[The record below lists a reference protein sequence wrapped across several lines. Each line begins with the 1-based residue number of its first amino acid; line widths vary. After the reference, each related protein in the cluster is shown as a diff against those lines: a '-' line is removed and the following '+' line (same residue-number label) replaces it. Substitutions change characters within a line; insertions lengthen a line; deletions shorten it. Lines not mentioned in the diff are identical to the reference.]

1 LVETGSRPLK
11 KYVIS
16 LDQGTTS
23 SRVLLVNKNGNI
35 EAVAQQEFTQ
45 IYPQEK
51 WVEHDPV
58 EIWNCQVDVFKQ
70 ALKRNNIDVS
80 DIEAIGITNQR
91 ETTVVW
97 DKKTG
102 VPVYNAIV
110 WQCRRTVDICEDL
123 KNRGLTKEIKS
134 KTGLPVDAYFSAT
147 KIMWIL
153 ENVEGAREKA
163 EKGDLLFGTIDTWLL
178 WNLTGGKV
186 HKTDYTNASR
196 TMIFNIHTLK
206 WDEDLLKEFKIPSS
220 MLPQVEDSSHIYGYT
235 DKSLFGTEIPIA
247 GMAGDQQSALF
258 GQMCLNKGDV
268 KNTYGTGCF
277 MLMNT
282 GETPVNSENGLLT
295 TIAMARNGHV
305 HYALEGSVF
314 MAGAVIQWL
323 RDDLRIISDA
333 METETMALS
342 VNNSHGVYLVS
353 AFQGIGTPYWDMDAR
368 AGILGLTRGAKKE
381 HIVRAALESIAY
393 RSRDVLDVMV
403 SDSGIDIN
411 SLRVDGGASRNNFL
425 LQFQSDITGVDVIRP
440 QLVETTAMGAAFL
453 AGLATGFW
461 SSTKELS
468 AVWNEERVFSSTMDE
483 DTRDILYKGWQ
494 KAISRVCNWD
504 N

>member
-1 LVETGSRPLK
+1 MG

-23 SRVLLVNKNGNI
+23 SRVLLINRSGNI
-35 EAVAQQEFTQ
+35 EAMAQQEFTQ

-51 WVEHDPV
+51 WVEHNAE
-58 EIWNCQVDVFKQ
+58 EIWDCQLSVIRQ
-70 ALKRNNIDVS
+70 ALERNKIQID
-80 DIEAIGITNQR
+80 DIEGIGITNQR
-91 ETTVVW
+91 ETTVLW
-97 DKKTG
+97 NKKTG
-102 VPVYNAIV
+102 KPVYNAIV
-110 WQCRRTVDICEDL
+110 WQCRRTAPICEEL
-123 KNRGLTKEIKS
+123 KNKGLASLIKE
-134 KTGLPVDAYFSAT
+134 KTGLPIDAYFSAT

-153 ENVEGAREKA
+153 DNVKGAREQA
-163 EKGDLLFGTIDTWLL
+163 EKGELLFGTIDTWLM
-178 WNLTGGKV
+178 WKLTGGKI

-196 TMIFNIHTLK
+196 TMLFNIHDLK
-206 WDEDLLKEFKIPSS
+206 WDDDLLEKFRIPRSI
-220 MLPQVEDSSHIYGYT
+220 LPEVHDSSYIYGMT
-235 DKSLFGTEIPIA
+235 DKNLFGKEIPI
-247 GMAGDQQSALF
+247 GGVAGDQQAALF
-258 GQMCLNKGDV
+258 GQMCLNEGDV

-282 GETPVNSENGLLT
+282 GEKPVDSKHGLLT
-295 TIAMARNGHV
+295 TIAVALDGHI

-342 VNNSHGVYLVS
+342 VENSHGVYLVS

-368 AGILGLTRGAKKE
+368 AGILGLTRGARKE

-393 RSRDVLDVMV
+393 RSKDVLDVMV
-403 SDSGIDIN
+403 SDSGIDIT
-411 SLRVDGGASRNNFL
+411 SLKVDGGASRNNFL
-425 LQFQSDITGVDVIRP
+425 LQFQSDITGVSVIRP

-461 SSTKELS
+461 KNLDEIKSIWSEDRVFNSSMAE
-468 AVWNEERVFSSTMDE
+468 EERAK
-483 DTRDILYKGWQ
+483 LYKGWQ
-494 KAISRVCNWD
+494 KAILRCCNWD
-504 N
+504 T

>member
-1 LVETGSRPLK
+1 MK
-11 KYVIS
+11 KYIIS

-23 SRVLLVNKNGNI
+23 SRVLLVNKSGNI

-45 IYPQEK
+45 IYPREK

-58 EIWNCQVDVFKQ
+58 EIWNCQIDVFKQ
-70 ALKRNNIDVS
+70 ALGRNNIDAS

-97 DKKTG
+97 DINTG
-102 VPVYNAIV
+102 KPVYNAIV
-110 WQCRRTVDICEDL
+110 WQCRRTVDICESIRE
-123 KNRGLTKEIKS
+123 KGLADKIKA
-134 KTGLPVDAYFSAT
+134 KTGLPLDAYFSAT

-178 WNLTGGKV
+178 WNLTGGKI
-186 HKTDYTNASR
+186 HKTDFTNASR
-196 TMIFNIHTLK
+196 TMIFNIHELK
-206 WDEDLLKEFKIPSS
+206 WDEELLQEFNIPVS
-220 MLPQVEDSSHIYGYT
+220 MLPQVEDSSFLYGHT
-235 DKSLFGTEIPIA
+235 DKELFGVEIPIT
-247 GMAGDQQSALF
+247 GIAGDQQSALF

-282 GETPVNSENGLLT
+282 GEKPVASENGLLT
-295 TIAMARNGHV
+295 TIAIARNGV
-305 HYALEGSVF
+305 IHYALEGSVF

-342 VNNSHGVYLVS
+342 VKDSHGVYLVS

-393 RSRDVLDVMV
+393 RSKDVLDVMV
-403 SDSGIDIN
+403 SDSGIDIT
-411 SLRVDGGASRNNFL
+411 SLKVDGGASRNNFL

-461 SSTKELS
+461 KDVDELAS
-468 AVWNEERVFSSTMDE
+468 VWSEDRIFSSTMDTG
-483 DTRDILYKGWQ
+483 TRETLYKGWK
-494 KAISRVCNWD
+494 KAISRVINWD

>member
-1 LVETGSRPLK
+1 MG

-23 SRVLLVNKNGNI
+23 SRVLLINKTGNI
-35 EAVAQQEFTQ
+35 EGMAQKEFTQ
-45 IYPQEK
+45 IYPREK
-51 WVEHDPV
+51 WVEHDPE
-58 EIWNCQVDVFKQ
+58 EIWMSQIEVFRQVLD
-70 ALKRNNIDVS
+70 RNNIE
-80 DIEAIGITNQR
+80 IEEVDSIGITNQR
-91 ETTVVW
+91 ETTVLW
-97 DKKTG
+97 DKTTG
-102 VPVYNAIV
+102 KPVYNAIV
-110 WQCRRTVDICEDL
+110 WQCRRTADICEKL
-123 KNRGLTKEIKS
+123 KSEGMASLIKQ

-153 ENVEGAREKA
+153 ENIEGAREKA
-163 EKGDLLFGTIDTWLL
+163 ENGDLLFGTIDTWLL
-178 WNLTGGKV
+178 WKLTGGKV

-196 TMIFNIHTLK
+196 TMLFNIHDLK
-206 WDEDLLKEFKIPSS
+206 WDRELLDKLNIPESI
-220 MLPQVEDSSHIYGYT
+220 LPQVEDSSFLYGYT
-235 DKSLFGTEIPIA
+235 EPELFGKPITIA
-247 GMAGDQQSALF
+247 GIAGDQQSALF

-282 GETPVNSENGLLT
+282 GEIPVESDNGLLT
-295 TIAMARNGHV
+295 TIAIALDGKIK
-305 HYALEGSVF
+305 YALEGSVF

-333 METETMALS
+333 METETMAYS
-342 VNNSHGVYLVS
+342 VDNSHGVYLVS

-393 RSRDVLDVMV
+393 RSKDVLDIMV
-403 SDSGIDIN
+403 SDSGIKIS
-411 SLRVDGGASRNNFL
+411 SLKVDGGASRNNFL
-425 LQFQSDITGVDVIRP
+425 LQFQSDITETDVIRP

-453 AGLATGFW
+453 SGLKTGFW
-461 SSTKELS
+461 SSIDELKS
-468 AVWNEERVFSSTMDE
+468 IWKEERVFSPAMSQNE
-483 DTRDILYKGWQ
+483 RVSLYKGWQ
-494 KAISRVCNWD
+494 KAILRCCNWD

>member
-1 LVETGSRPLK
+1 MG
-11 KYVIS
+11 KYIIS

-23 SRVLLVNKNGNI
+23 SRVLLVNKSGNI
-35 EAVAQQEFTQ
+35 EAIAQKEFTQ

-51 WVEHDPV
+51 WVEHDPE
-58 EIWNCQVDVFKQ
+58 EIWKCQLDVFNQ
-70 ALKRNNIDVS
+70 ALDRNNINID
-80 DIEAIGITNQR
+80 DINAIGITNQR
-91 ETTVVW
+91 ETTIIW

-102 VPVYNAIV
+102 KPVYNAIV
-110 WQCRRTVDICEDL
+110 WQCRRTSYICD
-123 KNRGLTKEIKS
+123 EIKEKGLVKKIKE

-153 ENVEGAREKA
+153 DNVDGAREKA
-163 EKGDLLFGTIDTWLL
+163 EKGQLLFGTIDTWLL
-178 WNLTGGKV
+178 WKLTGGKV

-196 TMIFNIHTLK
+196 TMLFNIHDLK
-206 WDEDLLKEFKIPSS
+206 WDEELLNEFNIPSS
-220 MLPQVEDSSHIYGYT
+220 LLPEVEDSSFLFGYT
-235 DKSLFGTEIPIA
+235 EKSLFGKEIPIA
-247 GMAGDQQSALF
+247 GIAGDQQSALF
-258 GQMCLNKGDV
+258 GQMCLNEGDV

-282 GETPVNSENGLLT
+282 GEKPVNSDNGLLT
-295 TIAMARNGHV
+295 TIAIARNGKIQ
-305 HYALEGSVF
+305 YALEGSVF

-333 METETMALS
+333 METETMAFS
-342 VNNSHGVYLVS
+342 VKNSHGVYLVS

-403 SDSGIDIN
+403 RDSNIEIT
-411 SLRVDGGASRNNFL
+411 SLKVDGGASRNNFL
-425 LQFQSDITGVDVIRP
+425 LQFQSDITGVKVIRP

-461 SSTKELS
+461 KNIEELHS
-468 AVWNEERVFSSTMDE
+468 IWNEDRSFAASMPVQERE
-483 DTRDILYKGWQ
+483 KLYKGWQ
-494 KAISRVCNWD
+494 KAISRVCDWD
-504 N
+504 T

>member
-1 LVETGSRPLK
+1 MG

-16 LDQGTTS
+16 IDQGTTS
-23 SRVLLVNKNGNI
+23 SRVLIINKRGNI

-45 IYPQEK
+45 IYPKEK
-51 WVEHDPV
+51 WVEHDPE
-58 EIWNCQVDVFKQ
+58 EIWQCQVDVFKQ
-70 ALKRNNIDVS
+70 AIERNNIQIE
-80 DIEAIGITNQR
+80 DIDSIGITNQR

-97 DKKTG
+97 DKYTG
-102 VPVYNAIV
+102 KPVHNAIV
-110 WQCRRTVDICEDL
+110 WQCRRTAEICEDL
-123 KNRGLTKEIKS
+123 KEKGLESLIKN

-153 ENVEGAREKA
+153 ENVKGSREKA

-178 WNLTGGKV
+178 WNLTGGKI

-196 TMIFNIHTLK
+196 TMIFNIHDLE
-206 WDEDLLKEFKIPSS
+206 WDTELLNQFNIPVA
-220 MLPQVEDSSHIYGYT
+220 MLPEVEDSSYFYGKT
-235 DKSLFGTEIPIA
+235 ELSLFGREIPIT
-247 GMAGDQQSALF
+247 GIAGDQQSALF

-282 GETPVNSENGLLT
+282 GGKPVNSDNGLLT
-295 TIAMARNGHV
+295 TIALALNGKIN
-305 HYALEGSVF
+305 YALEGSVF

-342 VNNSHGVYLVS
+342 VDDSHGVYLVS

-393 RSRDVLDVMV
+393 RSKDVLDIMM

-411 SLRVDGGASRNNFL
+411 ALKVDGGASRNNFL
-425 LQFQSDITGVDVIRP
+425 LQFQSDITDTDVIRP
-440 QLVETTAMGAAFL
+440 QIVETTAMGAAFL

-461 SSTKELS
+461 KNIDELE
-468 AVWNEERVFSSTMDE
+468 AIWHEDRVFSSSMSK
-483 DTRDILYKGWQ
+483 DTRTVLYKGWQ
-494 KAISRVCNWD
+494 KAILRCCNWD
-504 N
+504 Q

>member
-1 LVETGSRPLK
+1 MA

-23 SRVLLVNKNGNI
+23 SRVLLINKSGII
-35 EAVAQQEFTQ
+35 EGVAQQEFTQ

-51 WVEHDPV
+51 WVEHDPE
-58 EIWNCQVDVFKQ
+58 EIWECQIQVFKQ
-70 ALKRNNIDVS
+70 AIERNNIEIDEIDS
-80 DIEAIGITNQR
+80 IGITNQR

-97 DKKTG
+97 DKNTG
-102 VPVYNAIV
+102 KPVYNAIV
-110 WQCRRTVDICEDL
+110 WQCRRTADICEQL
-123 KNRGLTKEIKS
+123 KSKGLEEEIKS

-153 ENVEGAREKA
+153 DNVKGARKKA
-163 EKGDLLFGTIDTWLL
+163 ENGDLLFGTIDTWLL
-178 WNLTGGKV
+178 WKLTGGKV

-196 TMIFNIHTLK
+196 TMIFNIHDLK
-206 WDEDLLKEFKIPSS
+206 WDRELLEKFNIPEK
-220 MLPQVEDSSHIYGYT
+220 MLPKVEESSHLYGYCES
-235 DKSLFGTEIPIA
+235 SLFGREIPIA
-247 GMAGDQQSALF
+247 GIAGDQQSALF

-282 GETPVNSENGLLT
+282 GEKPVNSENGLLT
-295 TIAMARNGHV
+295 TIAIAINGTV
-305 HYALEGSVF
+305 NYALEGSVF

-333 METETMALS
+333 METETMAYS
-342 VNNSHGVYLVS
+342 VENSHGVYFVS

-381 HIVRAALESIAY
+381 HIVRAALESIAF
-393 RSRDVLDVMV
+393 RSRDVLDIMV
-403 SDSGIDIN
+403 SDSGIDIT
-411 SLRVDGGASRNNFL
+411 SLKVDGGASRNNFL
-425 LQFQSDITGVDVIRP
+425 LQFQSDITDTDVIRP

-453 AGLATGFW
+453 AGLQTGFW
-461 SSTKELS
+461 KDIDELKLI
-468 AVWNEERVFSSTMDE
+468 WHEDRLFSSSMDKE
-483 DTRDILYKGWQ
+483 KRDILYKGWQ
-494 KAISRVCNWD
+494 KAILRCCNWD
-504 N
+504 Q

>member
-1 LVETGSRPLK
+1 LA

-23 SRVLLVNKNGNI
+23 SRVLLINKSGII
-35 EAVAQQEFTQ
+35 EGVAQQEFTQ

-51 WVEHDPV
+51 WVEHDPE
-58 EIWNCQVDVFKQ
+58 EIWECQIQVFKQ
-70 ALKRNNIDVS
+70 AIERNNIEIDEIDS
-80 DIEAIGITNQR
+80 IGITNQR

-97 DKKTG
+97 DKNTG
-102 VPVYNAIV
+102 KPVYNAIV
-110 WQCRRTVDICEDL
+110 WQCRRTADICEQL
-123 KNRGLTKEIKS
+123 KSKGLEEEIKS

-153 ENVEGAREKA
+153 DNVKGARKKA
-163 EKGDLLFGTIDTWLL
+163 ENGDLLFGTIDTWLL
-178 WNLTGGKV
+178 WKLTGGKV

-196 TMIFNIHTLK
+196 TMIFNIHDLK
-206 WDEDLLKEFKIPSS
+206 WDRELLEKFNIPEK
-220 MLPQVEDSSHIYGYT
+220 MLPKVEESSHLYGYCES
-235 DKSLFGTEIPIA
+235 SLFGREIPIA
-247 GMAGDQQSALF
+247 GIAGDQQSALF

-282 GETPVNSENGLLT
+282 GEKPVNSENGLLT
-295 TIAMARNGHV
+295 TIAIAINGTV
-305 HYALEGSVF
+305 NYALEGSVF

-333 METETMALS
+333 METETMAYS
-342 VNNSHGVYLVS
+342 VENSHGVYFVS

-381 HIVRAALESIAY
+381 HIVRAALESIAF
-393 RSRDVLDVMV
+393 RSRDVLDIMV
-403 SDSGIDIN
+403 SDSGIDIT
-411 SLRVDGGASRNNFL
+411 SLKVDGGASRNNFL
-425 LQFQSDITGVDVIRP
+425 LQFQSDITDTDVIRP

-453 AGLATGFW
+453 AGLQTGFW
-461 SSTKELS
+461 KDIDELKLI
-468 AVWNEERVFSSTMDE
+468 WHEDRLFSSSMDKE
-483 DTRDILYKGWQ
+483 KRDILYKGWQ
-494 KAISRVCNWD
+494 KAILRCCNWD
-504 N
+504 Q

>member
-1 LVETGSRPLK
+1 MG

-23 SRVLLVNKNGNI
+23 SRVLVINRAGNI

-51 WVEHDPV
+51 WVEHDAE
-58 EIWNCQVDVFKQ
+58 EIWKCQSDVFRQ
-70 ALKRNNIDVS
+70 ALDKNNIDIE
-80 DIEAIGITNQR
+80 DIDSIGITNQR
-91 ETTVVW
+91 ETTVIW
-97 DKKTG
+97 DKNTG
-102 VPVYNAIV
+102 KPVYNAIV
-110 WQCRRTVDICEDL
+110 WQCRRTAEICEEI
-123 KNRGLTKEIKS
+123 KSRGMAEEIKS

-163 EKGDLLFGTIDTWLL
+163 EKGELLFGTIDTWLL
-178 WNLTGGKV
+178 WKLTGGKV

-196 TMIFNIHTLK
+196 TMIFNIHTLQ
-206 WDEDLLKEFKIPSS
+206 WDSELLEKFNIPSS
-220 MLPQVEDSSHIYGYT
+220 MLPEVEDSSF
-235 DKSLFGTEIPIA
+235 LFGKTDPDLFGKEIPIA
-247 GMAGDQQSALF
+247 GIAGDQQSALF
-258 GQMCLNKGDV
+258 GQMCLEKGDV

-282 GETPVNSENGLLT
+282 GELPVESRNGLLT
-295 TIAMARNGHV
+295 TIAIAREGKV
-305 HYALEGSVF
+305 QYALEGSVF

-342 VNNSHGVYLVS
+342 VENSHGVYLVS

-393 RSRDVLDVMV
+393 RSKDVLDVMV
-403 SDSGIDIN
+403 GDSGIEIA

-453 AGLATGFW
+453 AGLETGFW
-461 SSTKELS
+461 NNVDEIKSI
-468 AVWNEERVFSSTMDE
+468 WNEDRIFSSSMKE
-483 DTRDILYKGWQ
+483 EEREKLYGGWQ
-494 KAISRVCNWD
+494 KAIGRCSNWD
-504 N
+504 SES

>member
-1 LVETGSRPLK
+1 MRCQGSLK
-11 KYVIS
+11 LGKYIIS

-23 SRVLLVNKNGNI
+23 SRVLLINKSGNI
-35 EAVAQQEFTQ
+35 EAMAQQEFTQ

-51 WVEHDPV
+51 WVEHNAE
-58 EIWNCQVDVFKQ
+58 EIWNCQTDVFRQ
-70 ALKRNNIDVS
+70 ALERNNIDID
-80 DIEAIGITNQR
+80 DIDSIGITNQR

-97 DKKTG
+97 DKNTG
-102 VPVYNAIV
+102 KPVYNAIV
-110 WQCRRTVDICEDL
+110 WQCRRTAGICEQI
-123 KNRGLTKEIKS
+123 KEKGLAPSIKA

-153 ENVEGAREKA
+153 DNVEGAREKA

-178 WNLTGGKV
+178 WKLTGGKV

-196 TMIFNIHTLK
+196 TMIFNIHDLK
-206 WDEDLLKEFKIPSS
+206 WDEELLEKFRIPAS
-220 MLPQVEDSSHIYGYT
+220 MLPGVEDSSCLYGHT
-235 DKSLFGTEIPIA
+235 DKELFGKEIPIA
-247 GMAGDQQSALF
+247 GIAGDQQSALF
-258 GQMCLNKGDV
+258 GQMCLEKGDV

-282 GETPVNSENGLLT
+282 GETPVASDNGLLT
-295 TIAMARNGHV
+295 TIAIARDGKV

-342 VNNSHGVYLVS
+342 VENSHGVYLVS

-403 SDSGIDIN
+403 GDSGIEIA

-425 LQFQSDITGVDVIRP
+425 LQFQSDITGVDVVRP

-461 SSTKELS
+461 QNIDELKAIWHEDRVFTSTM
-468 AVWNEERVFSSTMDE
+468 VVEER
-483 DTRDILYKGWQ
+483 DTLYKGWQ
-494 KAISRVCNWD
+494 KAILRCCNWD

>member
-1 LVETGSRPLK
+1 MG
-11 KYVIS
+11 KYVVSI
-16 LDQGTTS
+16 DQGTTS
-23 SRVLLVNKNGNI
+23 SRVLLINKTGNI
-35 EAVAQQEFTQ
+35 EAMAQQEFTQ
-45 IYPQEK
+45 IYPREK
-51 WVEHDPV
+51 WVEHDAE
-58 EIWNCQVDVFKQ
+58 EIWNCQIEVFRQ
-70 ALKRNNIDVS
+70 AVERNNIDIN
-80 DIEAIGITNQR
+80 DIDSIGITNQR
-91 ETTVVW
+91 ETVVIW
-97 DKKTG
+97 DKNTG
-102 VPVYNAIV
+102 KPVYNAIV
-110 WQCRRTVDICEDL
+110 WQCRRTAPICEKL
-123 KNRGLTKEIKS
+123 KSDGMTQIIKD

-163 EKGDLLFGTIDTWLL
+163 EKGDLLFGTIDSWLL
-178 WNLTGGKV
+178 WKLTGGKV

-196 TMIFNIHTLK
+196 TMMFNIHDLK
-206 WDEDLLKEFKIPSS
+206 WDDELLKKYNIPSS
-220 MLPQVEDSSHIYGYT
+220 MLPRVEHSSFLFGYT
-235 DKSLFGTEIPIA
+235 ESSIFGKEIPIA
-247 GMAGDQQSALF
+247 GIAGDQQSALF

-282 GETPVNSENGLLT
+282 GEKPVQSQNGLLT
-295 TIAMARNGHV
+295 TIAVAPNGQV
-305 HYALEGSVF
+305 NYALEGSVF

-333 METETMALS
+333 METETMANS
-342 VNNSHGVYLVS
+342 VENSHGVYLVS

-393 RSRDVLDVMV
+393 RSRDVLDIMI
-403 SDSGIDIN
+403 SDSGIDITAMK
-411 SLRVDGGASRNNFL
+411 VDGGASRNNFL
-425 LQFQSDITGVDVIRP
+425 LQFQSDITDTDVVRP

-461 SSTKELS
+461 QNIDELKNIWHEDRVFTSSMKS
-468 AVWNEERVFSSTMDE
+468 EERE
-483 DTRDILYKGWQ
+483 ILYKGWQ
-494 KAISRVCNWD
+494 KAILRCCNWD

>member
-1 LVETGSRPLK
+1 LG

-16 LDQGTTS
+16 IDQGTTS
-23 SRVLLVNKNGNI
+23 SRVLLINKSGNI
-35 EAVAQQEFTQ
+35 EGIAQQEFTQ

-51 WVEHDPV
+51 WVEHDPQ
-58 EIWNCQVDVFKQ
+58 EIWDCQIEVFNQ
-70 ALKRNNIDVS
+70 VIERNNINIE
-80 DIEAIGITNQR
+80 DIDSIGITNQR
-91 ETTVVW
+91 ETAVVW
-97 DKKTG
+97 DKVTG
-102 VPVYNAIV
+102 KPVYNAIV
-110 WQCRRTVDICEDL
+110 WQCRRTASICEGL
-123 KNRGLTKEIKS
+123 KRRGLTSTIQE

-153 ENVEGAREKA
+153 DNVKGAREKA

-178 WNLTGGKV
+178 WKLTGGKV

-206 WDEDLLKEFKIPSS
+206 WDLDLLKEFNIPIS
-220 MLPQVEDSSHIYGYT
+220 MLPEVESSSHLFGQT
-235 DKSLFGTEIPIA
+235 DPSLFGKAIPIT
-247 GMAGDQQSALF
+247 GIAGDQQSALF

-282 GETPVNSENGLLT
+282 GENPVKSENGLLT
-295 TIAMARNGHV
+295 TIAVSIDGKIN
-305 HYALEGSVF
+305 YALEGSVF

-333 METETMALS
+333 METETMAYS
-342 VNNSHGVYLVS
+342 VEDSHGVYFVS

-393 RSRDVLDVMV
+393 RSKDVLDIMIK
-403 SDSGIDIN
+403 DSGINIT
-411 SLRVDGGASRNNFL
+411 SMKVDGGASRNNFL
-425 LQFQSDITGVDVIRP
+425 LQFQSDITNTDVIRP
-440 QLVETTAMGAAFL
+440 QMVETTAMGAAFL

-461 SSTKELS
+461 KNIDELKS
-468 AVWNEERVFSSTMDE
+468 IWHEERLFTSSMNSE
-483 DTRDILYKGWQ
+483 ERDILYRGWQ
-494 KAISRVCNWD
+494 KAILRCCNWD
-504 N
+504 K